1 MIVVPT
7 LNWFW
12 PGLPSTKPKDDMH
25 LTIRKK
31 EMGKRRAA
39 LIESQQTNK
48 SFREGVKE

>member
-25 LTIRKK
+25 LTIRKRNGK
-31 EMGKRRAA
+31 E
-39 LIESQQTNK
+39 ESRTHRKPTNK
-48 SFREGVKE
+48 